1 MNLEKA
7 WFLVDNKHTWDY
19 LVDASTSTMK
29 YLNVHVNG

>member
-19 LVDASTSTMK
+19 LVDASISTMK
-29 YLNVHVNG
+29 YLNGLVNG